1 MTADSRPAVSNETVQ
16 ALSQKVMDACAA
28 LACYTEVEGETN
40 RPFLCPTAHQVHDY
54 LTQWANALGMTTY
67 EDAAGN
73 LRSRLAGPTPDAPTL
88 YLGSHLD
95 TVPNAGAYDGILG
108 VVMGYAMLEAVKG
121 QTLPYAVEVVG
132 FSEEEGV
139 RYGVPF
145 IGSRALVG
153 TVDDMLELR
162 DAAGQSVRDAITEYG
177 LNVEE
182 IGEAQY
188 KGKALGYFEIHAEQ
202 GPVLQDAGASLGV
215 VEGIAGQNRF
225 ILNFVGQASHA
236 GTTPM
241 NLRRDALAAAARF
254 AVAAE
259 DVARATPGLVA
270 TVGVMQALPGAMNV
284 IPGEAHCTLDIRH
297 ARDEVRLEALKHLLD
312 TAKSVSEERGVTV
325 TITPKME
332 EQATPMSDAFKALL
346 HRAAEAEGLPHPE
359 LVSGAGHDAMIMA
372 AHMPS
377 AMLFVRSPNA
387 LSHHPDEL
395 VLVEDVTDALRLSVR
410 FLHLLA
416 DENASV

>member
-1 MTADSRPAVSNETVQ
+1 MTADSRTAALTDETVQ
-16 ALSQKVMDACAA
+16 ALSHKIMDACAA

-40 RPFLCPTAHQVHDY
+40 RPFLCPTARQVHEY
-54 LTQWANALGMTTY
+54 LTGWADSLGMTTHQ
-67 EDAAGN
+67 DAAGN
-73 LRSRLAGPTPDAPTL
+73 LRSRLDGPTPDAPTL

-121 QTLPYAVEVVG
+121 ERLPYAVEVVG

-153 TVDDMLELR
+153 TVEGMLELC
-162 DAAGQSVRDAITEYG
+162 DAAGQSVRDAITDYG

-188 KGKALGYFEIHAEQ
+188 RGRALGYFEIHAEQ
-202 GPVLQDAGASLGV
+202 GPVLQDAGVSLGV
-215 VEGIAGQNRF
+215 VEGIAGQNRV
-225 ILNFVGQASHA
+225 ILDFVGQASHA

-241 NLRRDALAAAARF
+241 HLRRDALAAAARF

-259 DVARATPGLVA
+259 DLARATPGLVA
-270 TVGVMQALPGAMNV
+270 TVGVMQARPGAMNV

-297 ARDEVRLEALKHLLD
+297 ARDEVRLPALQQLLD
-312 TAKSVSEERGVTV
+312 TARTVAQERGVTV
-325 TITPKME
+325 TLTPKME
-332 EQATPMSDAFKALL
+332 EHATPMSDSFKALL

-359 LVSGAGHDAMIMA
+359 LVSGAGHDAMILA

-395 VLVEDVTDALRLSVR
+395 VLPEDVADALRLSVR

-416 DENASV
+416 EQSA

>member
-1 MTADSRPAVSNETVQ
+1 MNADAPLTDTRLQTLTA
-16 ALSQKVMDACAA
+16 KIMDACAA

-40 RPFLCPTAHQVHDY
+40 RPFLCPTTRQVHEY
-54 LTQWANALGMTTY
+54 LTNWADELGMKTY

-73 LRSRLAGPTPDAPTL
+73 LRSRLSGPTPDAPTL
-88 YLGSHLD
+88 YLASHLD

-108 VVMGYAMLEAVKG
+108 VVMGYAILEAVKG
-121 QTLPYAVEVVG
+121 EHLPYAVEVVG

-162 DAAGQSVRDAITEYG
+162 DATGQSVRDAITEYG
-177 LNVEE
+177 LNVKE
-182 IGEAQY
+182 IAEAQY
-188 KGKALGYFEIHAEQ
+188 QGKALGYFEIHAEQ
-202 GPVLQDAGASLGV
+202 GPVLQDQGASLGV
-215 VEGIAGQNRF
+215 VEGIAGQNRL

-259 DVARATPGLVA
+259 DMARSTPGLVA

-284 IPGEAHCTLDIRH
+284 IPGEANCTLDIRH
-297 ARDEVRLEALKHLLD
+297 ARDEVRLEALKSLLD
-312 TAKSVSEERGVTV
+312 TAETVSKERGVTV

-332 EQATPMSDAFKALL
+332 EKATPMSSDLKALL
-346 HRAAEAEGLPHPE
+346 HRAAETEGLPHPE

-395 VLVEDVTDALRLSVR
+395 VLPEDVTDALRVSVR

-416 DENASV
+416 EQNP

>member
-1 MTADSRPAVSNETVQ
+1 MTADAPLTDTRWQT
-16 ALSQKVMDACAA
+16 LTTKIMDACAA

-40 RPFLCPTAHQVHDY
+40 RPFLCPTTHQVHEY
-54 LTQWANALGMTTY
+54 LTHWADELGMTTY

-73 LRSRLAGPTPDAPTL
+73 LRSRLAGPTPDARTL

-121 QTLPYAVEVVG
+121 EALPYAVEVMG

-153 TVDDMLELR
+153 TVDDMLELC

-182 IGEAQY
+182 MAEAQY
-188 KGKALGYFEIHAEQ
+188 KGAALGYFEIHAEQ
-202 GPVLQDAGASLGV
+202 GPVLQDQGASLGV
-215 VEGIAGQNRF
+215 VEGIAGQNR
-225 ILNFVGQASHA
+225 LLLHFVGQASHA

-259 DVARATPGLVA
+259 DLARSTPGLVA

-284 IPGEAHCTLDIRH
+284 IPGEANCTLDIRH
-297 ARDEVRLEALKHLLD
+297 ARDEVRLGALKALLE
-312 TAKSVSEERGVTV
+312 TAETASAERGVTV

-332 EQATPMSDAFKALL
+332 EKATPMSGDFKALL

-395 VLVEDVTDALRLSVR
+395 VLPEDVTDALRVSVR

-416 DENASV
+416 EQNV

>member
-1 MTADSRPAVSNETVQ
+1 MTADSRPAALTDETVQ
-16 ALSQKVMDACAA
+16 ALSHKIMDACAA

-40 RPFLCPTAHQVHDY
+40 RSFLCPTTRQVHDY
-54 LTQWANALGMTTY
+54 LTGWADALGMTTHQ
-67 EDAAGN
+67 DAAGN
-73 LRSRLAGPTPDAPTL
+73 LRSRLDGPTPDAPTL

-108 VVMGYAMLEAVKG
+108 VVMGYAMLEAVRG
-121 QTLPYAVEVVG
+121 ERLPYAVEVVG

-153 TVDDMLELR
+153 TVDDMLELC

-182 IGEAQY
+182 LGEAQY
-188 KGKALGYFEIHAEQ
+188 RGRALGYFEIHAEQ
-202 GPVLQDAGASLGV
+202 GPVLQDAGVSLGV
-215 VEGIAGQNRF
+215 VEGIAGQNRV
-225 ILNFVGQASHA
+225 ILDFVGQASHA

-241 NLRRDALAAAARF
+241 HLRRDALAAAARF

-259 DVARATPGLVA
+259 DLARATPGLVA
-270 TVGVMQALPGAMNV
+270 TVGVMQARPGAMNV

-297 ARDEVRLEALKHLLD
+297 ARDEVRLPALQQLLN
-312 TAKSVSEERGVTV
+312 TASTVAQERGVTV
-325 TITPKME
+325 TLTPKME

-346 HRAAEAEGLPHPE
+346 HRAAQAEGLPHPE

-395 VLVEDVTDALRLSVR
+395 VLVEDVADALRLSVR

-416 DENASV
+416 EEHA